1 MPEALDSLLF
11 FHEFLALQA
20 FEAVLDQ
27 IDPQRIKARRGS
39 SFDRNVSGACFSTF
53 CLLFSSFAQGRN

>member
-1 MPEALDSLLF
+1 MPEASDSLLF

-27 IDPQRIKARRGS
+27 IDPQRIKAATAEW
-39 SFDRNVSGACFSTF
+39 N
-53 CLLFSSFAQGRN
+53 L